1 MVLAEGG
8 LVLMEFPGLIL
19 PHVYLVAPM
28 RLVSLVVL
36 LAEQELRAAATLM
49 DLYVTL
55 TLTPTILL

>member
-1 MVLAEGG
+1 MEFLG
-8 LVLMEFPGLIL
+8 LVL

-55 TLTPTILL
+55 TLTPTIPL